1 MKAYYSKRAQ
11 EYEKIY
17 HREDPVRQGEQ
28 KRIVE
33 QISTLFEGRSVLE
46 VACGTGYWTAYLDRV
61 ADHVVGVDAS
71 EEVLQIA
78 RSKGYSNAE
87 FLLGDAYEL
96 GAIEGRFDGALANFW
111 FSHVQKDRIEPF
123 LQGLHRRLEEGAV
136 VFMADNILMDGIGG
150 ELIAKVGEADT
161 YKIRTLEDGTT
172 YEILKNYYDKNELKE
187 LFAPYAE
194 DLSIEMGTC
203 FWWLSYRVKK

>member
-1 MKAYYSKRAQ
+1 MKAYYSRRAQ

-28 KRIVE
+28 KRIAE
-33 QISTLFEGRSVLE
+33 QISNLFEGRSVLE
-46 VACGTGYWTAYLDRV
+46 VACGTGYWTSFLDQV
-61 ADHVVGVDAS
+61 ADQIVGVDAS

-78 RSKGYSNAE
+78 RSKGLSSAE
-87 FLLGDAYEL
+87 FCLGDAYDL
-96 GAIEGRFDGALANFW
+96 GSVKGKYDGAVANFW
-111 FSHVQKDRIEPF
+111 FSHIQKGRIEPF
-123 LQGLHRRLEEGAV
+123 LKGLHDRLDVGAV

-172 YEILKNYYDKNELKE
+172 YEILKNYYDKNELTA
-187 LFAPYAE
+187 LFMPYAE
-194 DLSIEMGTC
+194 DLEIEMGTC
-203 FWWLSYRVKK
+203 FWWLSYKVKK

>member
-123 LQGLHRRLEEGAV
+123 LQGLHHRLEPGAV

-172 YEILKNYYDKNELKE
+172 YEILKNYYDKNELTE